1 MKNLRI
7 LVVITGL
14 WFVLGSMPQQVLA
27 GGCPRQARPGPDC
40 YDDTQSHPLRLL
52 AYAFHPI
59 GILLEWTITRP
70 IHAIVSSNK
79 RREYI
84 HGHRPHPP
92 VVLER
97 VPLGPPPAPVKAAS
111 KEPMAERV
119 TVKKVPVEK
128 IVYKEVPKIVEVEKV
143 VFPDIAFQFG
153 SDQLTDLGKGRAYLV
168 AMKLKAKS
176 DIVVAVEGHTDLVGT
191 EEYNQKLGLQR
202 AETVMKELTELGID
216 PGRMSVT
223 SLGETNPVI
232 DKETNWARAAN
243 RRVEFKITAH

>member
-7 LVVITGL
+7 LAVITGL
-14 WFVLGSMPQQVLA
+14 WFVLGSMPQQGLA
-27 GGCPRQARPGPDC
+27 GGCPRQATAGPDC

-52 AYAFHPI
+52 AYVVHPI
-59 GILLEWTITRP
+59 GLIMEWTLTRP
-70 IHAIVSSNK
+70 FHAFVSQTEEL
-79 RREYI
+79 EYFT
-84 HGHRPHPP
+84 GHKPHPP

-128 IVYKEVPKIVEVEKV
+128 IVYKEVPKIIEVEKV
-143 VFPDIAFQFG
+143 VFPDIAFHFG
-153 SDQLTDLGKGRAYLV
+153 SAKLTDLGKGRAYLV
-168 AMKLKAKS
+168 AMKLKTKS